1 MEIKR
6 DLYLNRLIKAKG
18 NGLVK
23 VITGI
28 RRCGK
33 SYLMNTLFY
42 NSLKEEGIEESRII
56 RFAFDSADDLK
67 LIGENLLTL
76 RRTNRKVDPD
86 KFISYINNRIDGKDT
101 HYLLLDEIQLLGNFE
116 AVLNGY
122 LRNSNLDIYVSG
134 SNARFLSKDVIS
146 EFAGRGFEIHLS
158 PLSFSE
164 FMQVYSGD
172 KYEGLAWYMLY
183 GGLPLVVL
191 NPDEETKMKLLDSLF
206 DEIDRSPMSLTE
218 GSFV

>member
-1 MEIKR
+1 MR
-6 DLYLNRLIKAKG
+6 
-18 NGLVK
+18 V
-23 VITGI
+23 
-28 RRCGK
+28 
-33 SYLMNTLFY
+33 LFQW
-42 NSLKEEGIEESRII
+42 NCIDI
-56 RFAFDSADDLK
+56 FPFDQ
-67 LIGENLLTL
+67 I
-76 RRTNRKVDPD
+76 
-86 KFISYINNRIDGKDT
+86 NRIDGKDT

-116 AVLNGY
+116 SVLNGY
-122 LRNSNLDIYVSG
+122 LRKSNLDIYVSG